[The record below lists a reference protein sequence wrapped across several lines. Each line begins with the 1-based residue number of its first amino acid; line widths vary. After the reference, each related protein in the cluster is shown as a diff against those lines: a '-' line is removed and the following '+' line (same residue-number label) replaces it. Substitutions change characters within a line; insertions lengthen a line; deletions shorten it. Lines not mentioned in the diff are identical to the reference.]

1 MRNQEWKKGAVMKK
15 RFFSGMLAMALALT
29 ALVFSGCET
38 NMDDADSYT
47 FSFKV
52 DNKSSTAITT
62 IEFINGS
69 NKDSRVLKKVS
80 ALNLTYGELS
90 NEYKVSG
97 FTGEYGTNECYCGVL
112 VTYSDGTTVFGY
124 SHYEHESK
132 ILVTLKDDYR
142 TEMPKIEF
150 SPGPW

>member
-1 MRNQEWKKGAVMKK
+1 MKDKETFIMKK
-15 RFFSGMLAMALALT
+15 MFFAGMLAMALAMA
-29 ALVFSGCET
+29 ALVLSGCET

-47 FSFKV
+47 FRFRV

-69 NKDSRVLKKVS
+69 NKDNRVLKKIS
-80 ALNLTYGELS
+80 AINLGNGELS
-90 NEYKVSG
+90 DEYKVPG
-97 FTGEYGTNECYCGVL
+97 FTGEYGTNERFCAVL

-124 SHYEHESK
+124 SYYEHESK

-150 SPGPW
+150 SPGLW